1 MHIYQI
7 KNKEGVVLQGDEQNK
22 ERWEEYFNHLL
33 NEKNERL
40 VFENGIP
47 NHSVTTR
54 ISREVIVVVQK
65 MKSRKAT
72 GPDEIPVQV

>member
-1 MHIYQI
+1 MGRI
-7 KNKEGVVLQGDEQNK
+7 
-22 ERWEEYFNHLL
+22 FL

-65 MKSRKAT
+65 MRSRKAT